1 MEAGAGVGLGV
12 DLGLEGAG
20 EVDFSGVGV
29 EEVEEVEEDFSVLEG
44 EDFAGVEG

>member
-29 EEVEEVEEDFSVLEG
+29 EEGFSVLEG